1 MVEWRTKS
9 EPVAVEDVMIS
20 QNLHSISR
28 RDLLLLLLGTP
39 TPGDAGPRGGGKTRL
54 QKFLFLLEK
63 EARLKPSGEGFEFT
77 PYKAGPYSP
86 RLYDDLEFLEN
97 LGLISR
103 RLSDS
108 ATEEEA
114 AEADFT
120 FDDLIDPEPESE
132 EETVRPTA
140 DVYEEHRF
148 ALTPKGEVRLQ
159 NLLASGQYQPVQKRI
174 EDIKRKYG
182 RYSLNDLLY
191 YVYTHYPEMTTESE
205 IKEKVLSRR
214 PH

>member
-1 MVEWRTKS
+1 MSAEKT
-9 EPVAVEDVMIS
+9 
-20 QNLHSISR
+20 QHISR

-39 TPGDAGPRGGGKTRL
+39 TPGDSAAGIGGITRL

-63 EARLKPSGEGFEFT
+63 EGGLAPTGDGFEFT
-77 PYKAGPYSP
+77 AYKAGPYSS
-86 RLYDDLEFLEN
+86 RVYDDLELLEN
-97 LGLISR
+97 LGLITR
-103 RLSDS
+103 QLSDS

-120 FDDLIDPEPESE
+120 FADLIGPEAESE
-132 EETVRPTA
+132 EEMVGPTA
-140 DVYEEHRF
+140 DIYEEHRF
-148 ALTPKGEVRLQ
+148 SLTPKGEDRLKK
-159 NLLASGQYQPVQKRI
+159 LLASGDYRPIKKRV
-174 EDIKRKYG
+174 EDVKRKYS

-214 PH
+214 PR